1 MLLIETKEKI
11 SHCENPVP
19 NLFLRGT
26 KIEKPVNEKPG
37 VGDTLGISG

>member
-11 SHCENPVP
+11 SHCENPLP

-26 KIEKPVNEKPG
+26 EEPVNEKPG
-37 VGDTLGISG
+37 AGDTLGISG